1 MKDEK
6 IAFRLTLLGLLGYAG
21 LQHVYIGN
29 SIRGLIWYSTFG
41 LFGIGT
47 IYDIITIKKQTREKN
62 KDMGF
67 FSWKT
72 IENKSIS
79 NAFSSIGAFKVYM
92 LDNKNKQY
100 MERAYQGYGEFGG
113 KDFFILTYEMNTGKK
128 VDTNSDKEMN
138 IARDKGLKIFESD
151 DNNAI
156 FPIFTTD
163 KHRKWENKKPQLCD
177 LQGYFYKK

>member
-6 IAFRLTLLGLLGYAG
+6 IAFRLTLLGLIGYAG

-62 KDMGF
+62 RDMGF
-67 FSWKT
+67 FSFKT
-72 IENKSIS
+72 IEGKSIS
-79 NAFSSIGAFKVYM
+79 NAFSSKGAFKVYM
-92 LDNKNKQY
+92 LSNKKQY
-100 MERAYQGYGEFGG
+100 MERAYQGYGVFGD
-113 KDFFILTYEMNTGKK
+113 KDFFVLTYEMNTKKK
-128 VDTNSDKEMN
+128 VDPNNQKEID
-138 IARDKGLKIFESD
+138 IARDKGMKIFESD
-151 DNNAI
+151 DNNTI

-163 KHRKWENKKPQLCD
+163 KHRKWENKKPELCE
-177 LQGYFYKK
+177 LQGYFYKN